1 MRTGTV
7 IFSFFFTL
15 LSGSSAYA
23 DVVTD
28 WNSAALDAIRLGKA
42 SPPVASRALAMLHV
56 AIYDAVNGISRT
68 HETYRVASAVPRS
81 ASEDAA
87 AAAAAHTVLVALF
100 PSRSAAFDALYVANL
115 AAIPDGPH
123 KEAGVSWGQRV
134 GAEILLWRSNDN
146 SDVTIAPPVGGT
158 TGSWQQT
165 LPVPYLL
172 PQWAFVAAFAIPN
185 GAYFRAAG
193 PPALASSEYAA
204 AYTEVKAF
212 GAEVGSSRTP
222 EQDVIALFWAD
233 GAGTETPPGHWNTIA
248 EDVALRYGNTL
259 EQNARL
265 FALLNIAMADAAI
278 VAWDAK
284 YVFDTWR
291 PVTAI
296 HNGDNDGNA
305 DTIGD
310 PTWNSFIP
318 NPPFPEYVS
327 GHSTFS
333 GAAATVLAMFYG
345 SDDVAFTTTSD
356 FLLGITRQFASF
368 SAAAAEAAMSRLYG
382 GIHFRFSIED
392 GLTAGV
398 AIGEWT
404 FTHELTAKG
413 NRSRN

>member
-165 LPVPYLL
+165 SSVPYLL

-185 GAYFRAAG
+185 GGSRAKMMIRM
-193 PPALASSEYAA
+193 PIVFPATAA
-204 AYTEVKAF
+204 LPKPVRIRMSPIHDEVPMKFWNMPTPDRRTIPFITA
-212 GAEVGSSRTP
+212 GSSRRS
-222 EQDVIALFWAD
+222 
-233 GAGTETPPGHWNTIA
+233 
-248 EDVALRYGNTL
+248 VARTRI
-259 EQNARL
+259 RL
-265 FALLNIAMADAAI
+265 
-278 VAWDAK
+278 
-284 YVFDTWR
+284 R
-291 PVTAI
+291 PVA
-296 HNGDNDGNA
+296 
-305 DTIGD
+305 
-310 PTWNSFIP
+310 
-318 NPPFPEYVS
+318 
-327 GHSTFS
+327 
-333 GAAATVLAMFYG
+333 
-345 SDDVAFTTTSD
+345 
-356 FLLGITRQFASF
+356 R
-368 SAAAAEAAMSRLYG
+368 
-382 GIHFRFSIED
+382 
-392 GLTAGV
+392 
-398 AIGEWT
+398 
-404 FTHELTAKG
+404 
-413 NRSRN
+413 